1 MRTIALSF
9 AFLALTACGGSDS
22 TPAAAVV
29 DAATAVATAPVA
41 AVADAAGGC
50 KELDAYASAVEAYVA
65 EFEKMNMM
73 DPASAMA
80 LQQKAMTLQQQ
91 AMELQ
96 KNPLLMTP
104 VCAPRWASI
113 QARMTEAGNRAAAK
127 ADQLAGQAD
136 KMAAEAE
143 AASGKM
149 EAATAC
155 MEKCT
160 QGDPMQ
166 MQACMTGCQK

>member
-1 MRTIALSF
+1 MRIIVLSF
-9 AFLALTACGGSDS
+9 AFLALSACGGSES
-22 TPAAAVV
+22 SPATNVV
-29 DAATAVATAPVA
+29 DAVTAVATAPVA
-41 AVADAAGGC
+41 ALADAAGSC

-65 EFEKMNMM
+65 EFAKMNRM

-91 AMELQ
+91 AMDLQ
-96 KNPLLMTP
+96 KNPLLLTP

-113 QARMTEAGNRAAAK
+113 QARLTEAGNRAAAK

-136 KMAAEAE
+136 KMAAETE

-149 EAATAC
+149 EAVTAC

-166 MQACMTGCQK
+166 MQACMAGCQK

>member
-1 MRTIALSF
+1 MRIIALSF
-9 AFLALTACGGSDS
+9 AFLALTACGGSES
-22 TPAAAVV
+22 SPATNVV
-29 DAATAVATAPVA
+29 DAVTAVATAPVA
-41 AVADAAGGC
+41 ALADAAGSC

-65 EFEKMNMM
+65 EFAKMNMM
-73 DPASAMA
+73 DPSSAMA

-96 KNPLLMTP
+96 KNPLLLTP

-113 QARMTEAGNRAAAK
+113 QARLTEAGNRAAAK
-127 ADQLAGQAD
+127 AGQ
-136 KMAAEAE
+136 MAADSEAM
-143 AASGKM
+143 SGQLD
-149 EAATAC
+149 AQSAC

-166 MQACMTGCQK
+166 MQACIAGCQK